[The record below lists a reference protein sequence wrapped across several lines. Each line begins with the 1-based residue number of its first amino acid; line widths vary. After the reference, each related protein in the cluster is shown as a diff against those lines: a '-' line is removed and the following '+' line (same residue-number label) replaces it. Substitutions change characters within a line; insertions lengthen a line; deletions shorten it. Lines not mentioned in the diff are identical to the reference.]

1 MVVTNEEIASKII
14 FLKENNFI
22 PNLDNETM
30 DVQSI
35 IRSFYNCEKTYIRD
49 TNKLKDNDFWFRLT
63 FCNYMVTDKFVRE
76 VNRAH
81 KKFLILNI
89 GKSEFEPNIN

>member
-14 FLKENNFI
+14 YLKENNFI
-22 PNLDNETM
+22 PNLDNETR

-35 IRSFYNCEKTYIRD
+35 ICSFYSCEKTYRRD

-63 FCNYMVTDKFVRE
+63 FCNYQVSDKFVRE
-76 VNRAH
+76 VNREY
-81 KKFLILNI
+81 KRFQIKNI
-89 GKSEFEPNIN
+89 GKDEF

>member
-1 MVVTNEEIASKII
+1 MTRTDEALATKLIY
-14 FLKENNFI
+14 LKENNYI

-35 IRSFYNCEKTYIRD
+35 IRSFYNCEKTYRRD

-63 FCNYMVTDKFVRE
+63 FCNYMVTDKFVRD
-76 VNRAH
+76 VNREY
-81 KKFLILNI
+81 KRFQILNI
-89 GKSEFEPNIN
+89 GKDEF